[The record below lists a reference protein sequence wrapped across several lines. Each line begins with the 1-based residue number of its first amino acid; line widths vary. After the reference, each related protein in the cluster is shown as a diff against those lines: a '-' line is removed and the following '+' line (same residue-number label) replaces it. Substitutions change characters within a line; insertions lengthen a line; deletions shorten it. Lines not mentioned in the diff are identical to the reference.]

1 MSDRTIAVY
10 APAGCGGCS
19 QSLLLTEK
27 LPSLLEEARIA
38 FWATEPGDL
47 TRAEIEGLAEG
58 EIDLLLYAGPIHGEE
73 EVVLAKLLRRK
84 AKRIVAYGACAH
96 LGGLCGLANLT
107 PGARLRTLPGSDGG
121 FVRPLAAAIDVD
133 YLLPGCPPPAGMIER
148 MIEELFLSDEPAEPG
163 TVFAQERGVCAE
175 CGRRHLNRPL
185 TEIARFH
192 AARPDPDICLLDQGI
207 VCLGPVTRGGCQAVC
222 VAVNRPCTGCAGPLA
237 GVRDQGGAIL
247 QTLASLVR
255 FSGEGRQAKEREL
268 LDAIPD
274 PVGTAYRYSV
284 AASVLKGRVDDAD

>member
-19 QSLLLTEK
+19 ESLLMADR
-27 LPSLLEEARIA
+27 LPSLLDKVKIA

-58 EIDLLLYAGPIHGEE
+58 EIDLLLYAGPIRDEE
-73 EVVLAKLLRRK
+73 EVALAKLLRRK

-133 YLLPGCPPPAGMIER
+133 YLLPGCPPPAGMIDR
-148 MIEELFLSDEPAEPG
+148 MIEGLFLSDEAVEPG
-163 TVFAQERGVCAE
+163 TVFAEEKGVCAE
-175 CGRRHLNRPL
+175 CGRRRLHRPL
-185 TEIARFH
+185 NEIKRFH
-192 AARPDPDICLLDQGI
+192 VVKPDPDICLLDQGI
-207 VCLGPVTRGGCQAVC
+207 VCLGPVTRGGCGAVC
-222 VAVNRPCTGCAGPLA
+222 LKANRPCTGCAGPL
-237 GVRDQGGAIL
+237 GGIRDQGGAIL

-274 PVGTAYRYSV
+274 PVGTAYKYTV
-284 AASVLKGRVDDAD
+284 ASSVLKGRVDDAD